1 MFQFSL
7 KMTDNKKTQRQI
19 DFKRQTLT
27 NITHQN
33 ELHFLQKDCTIL
45 LGKIQIQ
52 EDRINYL
59 EKHSKLYLKD
69 INDLQQMILTFF
81 RILALIDAYQ
91 FFQSQNLMLTDENMD
106 RFLFVFNSDYSIRIT
121 KFINDLIAFVKKT
134 K

>member
-1 MFQFSL
+1 
-7 KMTDNKKTQRQI
+7 
-19 DFKRQTLT
+19 
-27 NITHQN
+27 
-33 ELHFLQKDCTIL
+33 
-45 LGKIQIQ
+45 
-52 EDRINYL
+52 
-59 EKHSKLYLKD
+59 
-69 INDLQQMILTFF
+69 MILTFF